1 MLTVFRERPP
11 ILLEAQKAR
20 LKPNFFIQILI
31 FFGVLATIAA
41 IMFPLTRL
49 VAPYASM
56 TVNWFLT
63 LFLNVLILVVPVI
76 YCRFIEKRSLY
87 SMGFTR
93 TKAVTGYLTGLLT
106 GTTMFSAALLI
117 ALICGT
123 VTYDGFVLEGRVFP
137 LLSFLA
143 FFMVQGMAEE
153 VLTRGYFM
161 VSVAS
166 RGSIL
171 LAVLANSVLFALLH
185 VFNDGIGILPMI
197 NIVLFGVFASIYLLK
212 TNSIWGVSAVH
223 TSWNFVQGI
232 VFGIRVSGA
241 STPVS
246 LFSYKLKDT
255 GSLINGGAFGLEGGL
270 AVTIILLLSAVILLS
285 VDGRDLREKTTENS
299 IVN

>member
-56 TVNWFLT
+56 TVNTFLT

-223 TSWNFVQGI
+223 TSWNFVQGN
-232 VFGIRVSGA
+232 VFGIRVS
-241 STPVS
+241 
-246 LFSYKLKDT
+246 
-255 GSLINGGAFGLEGGL
+255 
-270 AVTIILLLSAVILLS
+270 
-285 VDGRDLREKTTENS
+285 
-299 IVN
+299 